1 MAPRMRVV
9 GPGRAGGSLALALA
23 AAGWEVAPPVGR
35 DGDLAGAA
43 DDVDVV
49 VVATPD
55 SSVAKA
61 AGEVRPR
68 SEVVVVHMAGSL
80 GLSVLSQHSHRASMH
95 PLVSLPDPATGA
107 LRLAEGSW
115 FALGASDEE
124 GAAVV
129 MRMVED
135 LSGRPVWV
143 ADEQRALHHASA
155 TIASN
160 HLVALLGQVQ
170 RVAALAGVPLDAY
183 LGLARSAVD
192 NVAATGPAAALTGP
206 VARGDWATVA
216 VHRSALPTV
225 ELDAY
230 DALMAA
236 AARLVGA
243 EIPGELRR

>member
-1 MAPRMRVV
+1 
-9 GPGRAGGSLALALA
+9 
-23 AAGWEVAPPVGR
+23 
-35 DGDLAGAA
+35 
-43 DDVDVV
+43 
-49 VVATPD
+49 
-55 SSVAKA
+55 
-61 AGEVRPR
+61 
-68 SEVVVVHMAGSL
+68 
-80 GLSVLSQHSHRASMH
+80 
-95 PLVSLPDPATGA
+95 
-107 LRLAEGSW
+107 
-115 FALGASDEE
+115 
-124 GAAVV
+124 

-183 LGLARSAVD
+183 MGLARSAVD